1 MIITLVFC
9 VKLKYS
15 PAGMSVGK
23 AAGGRAT
30 LVVVNTLDP
39 SVAELLNLVGELK
52 ILSLVELVDVLDLGD
67 KFALVL
73 AAVVVD
79 AMKLGAPADT
89 YRLKMDANS

>member
-1 MIITLVFC
+1 M
-9 VKLKYS
+9 
-15 PAGMSVGK
+15 
-23 AAGGRAT
+23 
-30 LVVVNTLDP
+30 
-39 SVAELLNLVGELK
+39 
-52 ILSLVELVDVLDLGD
+52 LDLGD